1 MMATRLEQ
9 QIGFLVEID
18 QLKSVLRR
26 SYLMDCSRRENTAE
40 HSWHVAMAALLLAEY
55 APEGVDHPR
64 AISMMLVHDLIEIDA
79 GDTFLYD
86 EAGTADKA
94 VREIK
99 AADRLFSLLPED
111 QNRELRA
118 LWDEFEAGA
127 TPTARFARALDRL
140 MPLMHNYYT
149 HGKTWQEHGVRA
161 AQVLKM
167 NSIIEKASAEL
178 WQFARGLINDAVA
191 KGYLLP

>member
-9 QIGFLVEID
+9 QIGFLIEID
-18 QLKSVLRR
+18 QLKSILRQ
-26 SYLMDCSRRENTAE
+26 SYLMDSSRRENTAE
-40 HSWHVAMAALLLAEY
+40 HSWYVAMAAPILAEY
-55 APEGVDHPR
+55 APRGVDHPR

-86 EAGTADKA
+86 EAGTVDKA
-94 VREIK
+94 AREIK

-111 QNRELRA
+111 QNHELRA
-118 LWDEFEAGA
+118 LWEEFETGA

-149 HGKTWQEHGVRA
+149 HGKTWKEHGVHA
-161 AQVLKM
+161 TQVLKM

-178 WQFARGLINDAVA
+178 WQFARDLINDAVA